1 MKLLKF
7 KNTLILT
14 LVMLFSLGFSY
25 VISSQANLD
34 SQFEISSKNYDSVKI
49 EHKTHF
55 SENTPSSDQRSPIE
69 NKIENNE
76 DETKDDLLV
85 SNNSCT
91 SVNKLEKHTRE
102 LNGVK
107 LKHAAIESDNFKS
120 VSIPFYIL
128 FQSWKIDL
136 V

>member
-14 LVMLFSLGFSY
+14 LVMLFSLGLSY
-25 VISSQANLD
+25 VFSSQPNLD
-34 SQFEISSKNYDSVKI
+34 TQRQLSAEYNDSVI
-49 EHKTHF
+49 FGHNVHF
-55 SENTPSSDQRSPIE
+55 SENTPDSDQRSPIE

-76 DETKDDLLV
+76 DETKEDLLD
-85 SNNSCT
+85 SNNGASF
-91 SVNKLEKHTRE
+91 NKIEKHTSE
-102 LNGVK
+102 LNGVR
-107 LKHAAIESDNFKS
+107 LKHAIIESDNIKS
-120 VSIPFYIL
+120 VSVPFYIL

>member
-91 SVNKLEKHTRE
+91 SVNKLEKHKRE